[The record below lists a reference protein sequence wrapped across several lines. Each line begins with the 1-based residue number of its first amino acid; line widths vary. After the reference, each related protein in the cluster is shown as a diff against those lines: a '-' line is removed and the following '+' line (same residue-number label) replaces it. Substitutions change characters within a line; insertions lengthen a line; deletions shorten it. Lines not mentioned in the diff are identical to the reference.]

1 MMASKNFKTMEY
13 LRVEELIKEGTI
25 FNGDK
30 GQGIF
35 RKKVYPFVLQDA
47 DNNLFLE
54 SENNIKNYF
63 KNNQIDWWGGKLP
76 NHTLSSQV
84 ACVNHLFPIREDK
97 EAVLSLVKEIDSDIK
112 DILLIQSDKYMPA
125 YIQFEAVSDYDN
137 LNEKYSTRG
146 SNCTSVD
153 ALIYGVRENEE
164 KVLFLIE
171 WKYTETYGNTDKAK
185 GNDGTTRKERYT
197 TLIEQSDQLKNESQ
211 DVYYFEPFY
220 QLMRQTLWAEQ
231 IISNQNRETLK
242 ANDYIHIHVIPSENT
257 SLLNKSYPSS
267 GKNMEETWRSSLNDQ
282 SKYVVVSPKDFIK
295 SIDKDKYRLLLEYL
309 DRRYW

>member
-1 MMASKNFKTMEY
+1 MMASKNFKNTEY
-13 LRVEELIKEGTI
+13 LRIEKLIKEDNI

-35 RKKVYPFVLQDA
+35 RKKVYPFVLQNA

-54 SENNIKNYF
+54 SKDDIKNYF
-63 KNNQIDWWGGKLP
+63 KNNHIDWWGGKLP

-97 EAVLSLVKEIDSDIK
+97 DAVLSLVKEIDSDIK
-112 DILLIQSDKYMPA
+112 DILLIHSDKYMPA

-153 ALIYGVRENEE
+153 ALVYGVRENEE

-185 GNDGTTRKERYT
+185 GNDGITRKERYT
-197 TLIEQSDQLKNESQ
+197 ALIEQSQQLKNESQ

-231 IISNQNRETLK
+231 IINNQNRETLK